1 MREES
6 NSLSLDHIEIF
17 FELLSQSTEDY
28 IFFWD
33 INRNKFKISSAIF
46 DEFNLSK
53 EIESDLVNC
62 WSKIVYPDDV
72 QIWKDDIQELLH
84 GKKGEHNLEYRLINK
99 YKEIVWISCRGKVY
113 VSDDPKTIFLVGRI
127 KNIGEKNKFDSI
139 TGTWNREQFEHRMNY
154 LIKEKIYKNGAM
166 FIMDIDNFKN
176 INEKYGHSYGD
187 KVLRAIA
194 TEVLE
199 YLPKDVRLY
208 RLDGDEF
215 AFFYPMCTKETIEK
229 IYEKIQMYTNTQHE
243 IESSKYY
250 CTVTAGVA
258 MYPEDGDNY
267 LDLFKHADIAL
278 DIAKISGK
286 NRIKF
291 FSQELYENKLKVIS
305 MQQKLRECVENNF
318 NDFELLDG
326 DEFAFFYPM
335 CTKETIEKIYEKI
348 QMYTNTQHEIESSKY
363 YCTVT
368 AGVAM
373 YPEDGDNYLDLF
385 KHADIALDI
394 AKISGKNRI
403 KFFSQELYENKLKV
417 ISMQQK
423 LRECVE
429 NNFNDFELFF
439 QPQVNA
445 VTKEV
450 IGAEVLLRWHS
461 STYGEV
467 SPVEFIPILEQS
479 NLIIPVGKWIIK
491 EAVKQCKEWHKI
503 NPDFKISVNVSYIQL
518 KEDFFRDFI
527 VECLVEY
534 QLRPEFLIL
543 ELTENCWIPDINLLN
558 DKFIS
563 LKGIGVYI
571 AIDDFGTGYSSLNY
585 LKELSVNIIKIERSF
600 VKNITYN
607 SYEYTFLEYI
617 IKLAHI
623 INLKVCVE
631 GIESYEE
638 YDIVKS
644 LGVDIIQGFLFGR
657 PVSASEFYKFQLSK

>member
-46 DEFNLSK
+46 DELNLSK

-243 IESSKYY
+243 IES
-250 CTVTAGVA
+250 
-258 MYPEDGDNY
+258 N
-267 LDLFKHADIAL
+267 
-278 DIAKISGK
+278 
-286 NRIKF
+286 
-291 FSQELYENKLKVIS
+291 
-305 MQQKLRECVENNF
+305 
-318 NDFELLDG
+318 
-326 DEFAFFYPM
+326 
-335 CTKETIEKIYEKI
+335 
-348 QMYTNTQHEIESSKY
+348 KY

>member
-33 INRNKFKISSAIF
+33 INMNKFKISSAIF

-99 YKEIVWISCRGKVY
+99 YEEIVWISCRGKVY

-243 IESSKYY
+243 IES
-250 CTVTAGVA
+250 
-258 MYPEDGDNY
+258 N
-267 LDLFKHADIAL
+267 
-278 DIAKISGK
+278 
-286 NRIKF
+286 
-291 FSQELYENKLKVIS
+291 
-305 MQQKLRECVENNF
+305 
-318 NDFELLDG
+318 
-326 DEFAFFYPM
+326 
-335 CTKETIEKIYEKI
+335 
-348 QMYTNTQHEIESSKY
+348 KY

-518 KEDFFRDFI
+518 KEDFFRDFV

>member
-99 YKEIVWISCRGKVY
+99 YEEIVWISCRGKVY

-243 IESSKYY
+243 IES
-250 CTVTAGVA
+250 
-258 MYPEDGDNY
+258 N
-267 LDLFKHADIAL
+267 
-278 DIAKISGK
+278 
-286 NRIKF
+286 
-291 FSQELYENKLKVIS
+291 
-305 MQQKLRECVENNF
+305 
-318 NDFELLDG
+318 
-326 DEFAFFYPM
+326 
-335 CTKETIEKIYEKI
+335 
-348 QMYTNTQHEIESSKY
+348 KY

-563 LKGIGVYI
+563 LKVIGVYI

>member
-99 YKEIVWISCRGKVY
+99 YEEIVWISCRGKVY

-199 YLPKDVRLY
+199 YPPKDVRLY

-243 IESSKYY
+243 IES
-250 CTVTAGVA
+250 
-258 MYPEDGDNY
+258 N
-267 LDLFKHADIAL
+267 
-278 DIAKISGK
+278 
-286 NRIKF
+286 
-291 FSQELYENKLKVIS
+291 
-305 MQQKLRECVENNF
+305 
-318 NDFELLDG
+318 
-326 DEFAFFYPM
+326 
-335 CTKETIEKIYEKI
+335 
-348 QMYTNTQHEIESSKY
+348 KY

>member
-72 QIWKDDIQELLH
+72 QIWKDDIQELLD

-99 YKEIVWISCRGKVY
+99 YEEIVWISCRGKVY
-113 VSDDPKTIFLVGRI
+113 VSDDLKTILLVGRI
-127 KNIGEKNKFDSI
+127 KNIGKKNKFDSI

-154 LIKEKIYKNGAM
+154 LIKEQIYKNGAM
-166 FIMDIDNFKN
+166 FIMDVDNFKN

-229 IYEKIQMYTNTQHE
+229 IYEKIHMYTNTQHE
-243 IESSKYY
+243 IESNKYY
-250 CTVTAGVA
+250 CT
-258 MYPEDGDNY
+258 
-267 LDLFKHADIAL
+267 I
-278 DIAKISGK
+278 
-286 NRIKF
+286 
-291 FSQELYENKLKVIS
+291 
-305 MQQKLRECVENNF
+305 
-318 NDFELLDG
+318 
-326 DEFAFFYPM
+326 
-335 CTKETIEKIYEKI
+335 
-348 QMYTNTQHEIESSKY
+348 
-363 YCTVT
+363 T

-445 VTKEV
+445 ITKEV

-467 SPVEFIPILEQS
+467 PPVEFIPILEQS

>member
-99 YKEIVWISCRGKVY
+99 YEEIVWISCRGKVY

-215 AFFYPMCTKETIEK
+215 AFFYPMCTKESIEK

-243 IESSKYY
+243 IES
-250 CTVTAGVA
+250 
-258 MYPEDGDNY
+258 N
-267 LDLFKHADIAL
+267 
-278 DIAKISGK
+278 
-286 NRIKF
+286 
-291 FSQELYENKLKVIS
+291 
-305 MQQKLRECVENNF
+305 
-318 NDFELLDG
+318 
-326 DEFAFFYPM
+326 
-335 CTKETIEKIYEKI
+335 
-348 QMYTNTQHEIESSKY
+348 KY

-657 PVSASEFYKFQLSK
+657 PVSASEFYKFKLSK

>member
-99 YKEIVWISCRGKVY
+99 YEEIVWISCRGKVY

-139 TGTWNREQFEHRMNY
+139 TGTWNREQFEHRINY
-154 LIKEKIYKNGAM
+154 LIKEKIYKNGSM

-243 IESSKYY
+243 IES
-250 CTVTAGVA
+250 
-258 MYPEDGDNY
+258 N
-267 LDLFKHADIAL
+267 
-278 DIAKISGK
+278 
-286 NRIKF
+286 
-291 FSQELYENKLKVIS
+291 
-305 MQQKLRECVENNF
+305 
-318 NDFELLDG
+318 
-326 DEFAFFYPM
+326 
-335 CTKETIEKIYEKI
+335 
-348 QMYTNTQHEIESSKY
+348 KY

>member
-99 YKEIVWISCRGKVY
+99 YEEIVWISCRGKVY

-127 KNIGEKNKFDSI
+127 KNIGEKNKCDSI
-139 TGTWNREQFEHRMNY
+139 TGTWNREQFEHRINY

-243 IESSKYY
+243 IES
-250 CTVTAGVA
+250 
-258 MYPEDGDNY
+258 N
-267 LDLFKHADIAL
+267 
-278 DIAKISGK
+278 
-286 NRIKF
+286 
-291 FSQELYENKLKVIS
+291 
-305 MQQKLRECVENNF
+305 
-318 NDFELLDG
+318 
-326 DEFAFFYPM
+326 
-335 CTKETIEKIYEKI
+335 
-348 QMYTNTQHEIESSKY
+348 KY

>member
-46 DEFNLSK
+46 DEFSLSK
-53 EIESDLVNC
+53 EIESDLINC

-99 YKEIVWISCRGKVY
+99 YEEIVWISCRGKVY
-113 VSDDPKTIFLVGRI
+113 VSDDPKTMLLVGRI

-187 KVLRAIA
+187 KVLCAIA

-243 IESSKYY
+243 IESNKYY

-258 MYPEDGDNY
+258 MYPEDGN
-267 LDLFKHADIAL
+267 
-278 DIAKISGK
+278 
-286 NRIKF
+286 
-291 FSQELYENKLKVIS
+291 
-305 MQQKLRECVENNF
+305 
-318 NDFELLDG
+318 
-326 DEFAFFYPM
+326 
-335 CTKETIEKIYEKI
+335 
-348 QMYTNTQHEIESSKY
+348 
-363 YCTVT
+363 
-368 AGVAM
+368 
-373 YPEDGDNYLDLF
+373 NYLDLF

>member
-1 MREES
+1 M
-6 NSLSLDHIEIF
+6 NFYLKVQKII
-17 FELLSQSTEDY
+17 Y
-28 IFFWD
+28 FWD

-72 QIWKDDIQELLH
+72 QIWKDDIQELLD

-99 YKEIVWISCRGKVY
+99 YEEIVWISCRGKVY
-113 VSDDPKTIFLVGRI
+113 VSDDPKTILLVGRI

-166 FIMDIDNFKN
+166 FIMDVDNFKN

-229 IYEKIQMYTNTQHE
+229 IYEKIHMYTNTQHE
-243 IESSKYY
+243 IESNKYY
-250 CTVTAGVA
+250 CT
-258 MYPEDGDNY
+258 
-267 LDLFKHADIAL
+267 I
-278 DIAKISGK
+278 
-286 NRIKF
+286 
-291 FSQELYENKLKVIS
+291 
-305 MQQKLRECVENNF
+305 
-318 NDFELLDG
+318 
-326 DEFAFFYPM
+326 
-335 CTKETIEKIYEKI
+335 
-348 QMYTNTQHEIESSKY
+348 
-363 YCTVT
+363 T

-445 VTKEV
+445 ITKEV

>member
-1 MREES
+1 M
-6 NSLSLDHIEIF
+6 NFYLKVQKII
-17 FELLSQSTEDY
+17 Y
-28 IFFWD
+28 FWD

-139 TGTWNREQFEHRMNY
+139 TGTWNREQFEHKMNY

-208 RLDGDEF
+208 R
-215 AFFYPMCTKETIEK
+215 
-229 IYEKIQMYTNTQHE
+229 
-243 IESSKYY
+243 
-250 CTVTAGVA
+250 
-258 MYPEDGDNY
+258 
-267 LDLFKHADIAL
+267 
-278 DIAKISGK
+278 
-286 NRIKF
+286 
-291 FSQELYENKLKVIS
+291 
-305 MQQKLRECVENNF
+305 
-318 NDFELLDG
+318 LDG

>member
-6 NSLSLDHIEIF
+6 SSLNLNHIEIF

-46 DEFNLSK
+46 NEFDLSRDVD
-53 EIESDLVNC
+53 SDVVNC
-62 WSKIVYPDDV
+62 WSKIIYPDDV
-72 QIWKDDIQELLH
+72 QVWKDDIQALID
-84 GKKGEHNLEYRLINK
+84 GKKDEHNLEYRLINR
-99 YKEIVWISCRGKVY
+99 YGEVVWISCRGKAQI
-113 VSDDPKTIFLVGRI
+113 SEEQKTIVMVGRI

-139 TGTWNREQFEHRMNY
+139 TGTWNREQFEYWMNY
-154 LIKEKIYKNGAM
+154 IIKDKTYESGAI

-215 AFFYPMCTKETIEK
+215 AFFYPLCTKETINK

-243 IESSKYY
+243 IESNKYY

-258 MYPEDGDNY
+258 MYPKDGDTY

-278 DIAKISGK
+278 DIAKINGK

-291 FSQELYENKLKVIS
+291 FSPELYENKLKVIS
-305 MQQKLRECVENNF
+305 MQHKLRESIENNF
-318 NDFELLDG
+318 NDL
-326 DEFAFFYPM
+326 
-335 CTKETIEKIYEKI
+335 
-348 QMYTNTQHEIESSKY
+348 
-363 YCTVT
+363 
-368 AGVAM
+368 
-373 YPEDGDNYLDLF
+373 
-385 KHADIALDI
+385 
-394 AKISGKNRI
+394 
-403 KFFSQELYENKLKV
+403 
-417 ISMQQK
+417 
-423 LRECVE
+423 
-429 NNFNDFELFF
+429 ELFF
-439 QPQVNA
+439 QPQIDA
-445 VTKEV
+445 ATREV
-450 IGAEVLLRWHS
+450 IGAEALLRWHS
-461 STYGEV
+461 SAYGEV
-467 SPVEFIPILEQS
+467 SPIEFIPILEQS

-527 VECLVEY
+527 VECLIEY

-563 LKGIGVYI
+563 LKGIGVHI

-607 SYEYTFLEYI
+607 SYEHTFLEYI

-638 YDIVKS
+638 YDIVKN

-657 PVSASEFYKFQLSK
+657 PVSASEFYKLQLSK

>member
-6 NSLSLDHIEIF
+6 NSLNLNHIEIF

-33 INRNKFKISSAIF
+33 INRNKFKISSAVF

-53 EIESDLVNC
+53 DVDSDVVNC
-62 WSKIVYPDDV
+62 WSKIIYPDDV
-72 QIWKDDIQELLH
+72 QVWEEDIQALID
-84 GKKGEHNLEYRLINK
+84 GKKDEHNLEYRLINK
-99 YKEIVWISCRGKVY
+99 YGEVVWISCRGKAY
-113 VSDDPKTIFLVGRI
+113 ISEDKKTIVLVGRI

-139 TGTWNREQFEHRMNY
+139 TGTWNREQFEYWMNY
-154 LIKEKIYKNGAM
+154 IIKEKTYESGAI

-215 AFFYPMCTKETIEK
+215 AFFYPMCTKETINK

-243 IESSKYY
+243 IESNKYY

-258 MYPEDGDNY
+258 MYPQDGDTY

-278 DIAKISGK
+278 DIAKINGK

-291 FSQELYENKLKVIS
+291 FSPELYENKLKVIS
-305 MQQKLRECVENNF
+305 MQHKLRESIENNF
-318 NDFELLDG
+318 NDL
-326 DEFAFFYPM
+326 
-335 CTKETIEKIYEKI
+335 
-348 QMYTNTQHEIESSKY
+348 
-363 YCTVT
+363 
-368 AGVAM
+368 
-373 YPEDGDNYLDLF
+373 
-385 KHADIALDI
+385 
-394 AKISGKNRI
+394 
-403 KFFSQELYENKLKV
+403 
-417 ISMQQK
+417 
-423 LRECVE
+423 
-429 NNFNDFELFF
+429 ELFF
-439 QPQVNA
+439 QPQIDA
-445 VTKEV
+445 ATREV
-450 IGAEVLLRWHS
+450 IGAEALLRWHS

-467 SPVEFIPILEQS
+467 SPIEFIPILEQS

-527 VECLVEY
+527 VECLIEY

-563 LKGIGVYI
+563 LKGIGVHI

-607 SYEYTFLEYI
+607 SYEHTFLEYI

-657 PVSASEFYKFQLSK
+657 PVSASEFYKLQLSK

>member
-139 TGTWNREQFEHRMNY
+139 TGTWNREQFEHKMNY

-243 IESSKYY
+243 IES
-250 CTVTAGVA
+250 
-258 MYPEDGDNY
+258 N
-267 LDLFKHADIAL
+267 
-278 DIAKISGK
+278 
-286 NRIKF
+286 
-291 FSQELYENKLKVIS
+291 
-305 MQQKLRECVENNF
+305 
-318 NDFELLDG
+318 
-326 DEFAFFYPM
+326 
-335 CTKETIEKIYEKI
+335 
-348 QMYTNTQHEIESSKY
+348 KY

>member
-33 INRNKFKISSAIF
+33 INGNKFKISSAIF

-72 QIWKDDIQELLH
+72 QIWKDDIQELLD

-99 YKEIVWISCRGKVY
+99 YEEIVWISCRGKVY
-113 VSDDPKTIFLVGRI
+113 VSDDPKTILLVGRI

-166 FIMDIDNFKN
+166 FIMDVDNFKN

-199 YLPKDVRLY
+199 YIPKDVRLY

-229 IYEKIQMYTNTQHE
+229 IYEKIHMYTNTQHE
-243 IESSKYY
+243 IESNKYY
-250 CTVTAGVA
+250 CT
-258 MYPEDGDNY
+258 
-267 LDLFKHADIAL
+267 I
-278 DIAKISGK
+278 
-286 NRIKF
+286 
-291 FSQELYENKLKVIS
+291 
-305 MQQKLRECVENNF
+305 
-318 NDFELLDG
+318 
-326 DEFAFFYPM
+326 
-335 CTKETIEKIYEKI
+335 
-348 QMYTNTQHEIESSKY
+348 
-363 YCTVT
+363 T

>member
-243 IESSKYY
+243 IESNKNY

-267 LDLFKHADIAL
+267 LDLFKH
-278 DIAKISGK
+278 
-286 NRIKF
+286 
-291 FSQELYENKLKVIS
+291 V
-305 MQQKLRECVENNF
+305 
-318 NDFELLDG
+318 
-326 DEFAFFYPM
+326 
-335 CTKETIEKIYEKI
+335 
-348 QMYTNTQHEIESSKY
+348 
-363 YCTVT
+363 
-368 AGVAM
+368 
-373 YPEDGDNYLDLF
+373 
-385 KHADIALDI
+385 DIALDI

>member
-6 NSLSLDHIEIF
+6 NSLNLNHIEIF

-33 INRNKFKISSAIF
+33 INRNKFKISSAVF

-53 EIESDLVNC
+53 DVDSDVVNC
-62 WSKIVYPDDV
+62 WSKIIYPDDV
-72 QIWKDDIQELLH
+72 QVWKDDIQALID
-84 GKKGEHNLEYRLINK
+84 GKKDEHNLEYRLINK
-99 YKEIVWISCRGKVY
+99 YGEVVWISCRGKAY
-113 VSDDPKTIFLVGRI
+113 ISEDKKTIVLVGRI

-139 TGTWNREQFEHRMNY
+139 TGTWNREQFEYWMNY
-154 LIKEKIYKNGAM
+154 IIKEKTYESGAI

-194 TEVLE
+194 TEVLD

-215 AFFYPMCTKETIEK
+215 AFFYPMCTKETINK

-243 IESSKYY
+243 IESNKYY

-258 MYPEDGDNY
+258 MYPQDGDTY

-278 DIAKISGK
+278 DIAKINGK

-291 FSQELYENKLKVIS
+291 FSPELYENKLKVIS
-305 MQQKLRECVENNF
+305 MQHKLRESIENNF
-318 NDFELLDG
+318 NDL
-326 DEFAFFYPM
+326 
-335 CTKETIEKIYEKI
+335 
-348 QMYTNTQHEIESSKY
+348 
-363 YCTVT
+363 
-368 AGVAM
+368 
-373 YPEDGDNYLDLF
+373 
-385 KHADIALDI
+385 
-394 AKISGKNRI
+394 
-403 KFFSQELYENKLKV
+403 
-417 ISMQQK
+417 
-423 LRECVE
+423 
-429 NNFNDFELFF
+429 ELFF
-439 QPQVNA
+439 QPQIDA
-445 VTKEV
+445 ATREV
-450 IGAEVLLRWHS
+450 IGAEALLRWHS

-467 SPVEFIPILEQS
+467 SPIEFIPILEQS

-491 EAVKQCKEWHKI
+491 EAIKQCKEWHKI

-527 VECLVEY
+527 VECLIEY

-563 LKGIGVYI
+563 LKGIGVHI

-607 SYEYTFLEYI
+607 SYEHTFLEYI

-657 PVSASEFYKFQLSK
+657 PVSASEFYKLQLSK

>member
-33 INRNKFKISSAIF
+33 INMNKFKISSAIF

-99 YKEIVWISCRGKVY
+99 YEEIVWISCRGKVY

-243 IESSKYY
+243 IES
-250 CTVTAGVA
+250 
-258 MYPEDGDNY
+258 N
-267 LDLFKHADIAL
+267 
-278 DIAKISGK
+278 
-286 NRIKF
+286 
-291 FSQELYENKLKVIS
+291 
-305 MQQKLRECVENNF
+305 
-318 NDFELLDG
+318 
-326 DEFAFFYPM
+326 
-335 CTKETIEKIYEKI
+335 
-348 QMYTNTQHEIESSKY
+348 KY

-534 QLRPEFLIL
+534 QLRPEFLTL

>member
-33 INRNKFKISSAIF
+33 INRNKLKISSAIF

-53 EIESDLVNC
+53 GIESDLVNC

-72 QIWKDDIQELLH
+72 QTWKDDIQELIE
-84 GKKGEHNLEYRLINK
+84 GKRSEQNLECRLINK
-99 YKEIVWISCRGKVY
+99 YEEIVWVSCRGKVY
-113 VSDDPKTIFLVGRI
+113 LSDNQKTTVLVGRI

-243 IESSKYY
+243 IES
-250 CTVTAGVA
+250 
-258 MYPEDGDNY
+258 N
-267 LDLFKHADIAL
+267 
-278 DIAKISGK
+278 
-286 NRIKF
+286 
-291 FSQELYENKLKVIS
+291 
-305 MQQKLRECVENNF
+305 
-318 NDFELLDG
+318 
-326 DEFAFFYPM
+326 
-335 CTKETIEKIYEKI
+335 
-348 QMYTNTQHEIESSKY
+348 KY

>member
-62 WSKIVYPDDV
+62 WSKIVYPDDI
-72 QIWKDDIQELLH
+72 QIWKDDIQELLD

-99 YKEIVWISCRGKVY
+99 YEEIVWISCRGKVY
-113 VSDDPKTIFLVGRI
+113 VSDDQKTIFLVGRI

-229 IYEKIQMYTNTQHE
+229 IYEKIHMYTNTQHE
-243 IESSKYY
+243 IES
-250 CTVTAGVA
+250 
-258 MYPEDGDNY
+258 N
-267 LDLFKHADIAL
+267 
-278 DIAKISGK
+278 
-286 NRIKF
+286 
-291 FSQELYENKLKVIS
+291 
-305 MQQKLRECVENNF
+305 
-318 NDFELLDG
+318 
-326 DEFAFFYPM
+326 
-335 CTKETIEKIYEKI
+335 
-348 QMYTNTQHEIESSKY
+348 KY

-527 VECLVEY
+527 VECLVKYE
-534 QLRPEFLIL
+534 LRPEFLIL

-600 VKNITYN
+600 VKNITHN

-657 PVSASEFYKFQLSK
+657 PVSASEFYKLQLSK

>member
-72 QIWKDDIQELLH
+72 QIWKDDIQELLD

-99 YKEIVWISCRGKVY
+99 YEEIVWISCRGKVY

-229 IYEKIQMYTNTQHE
+229 IYEKIHMYTNTQHE
-243 IESSKYY
+243 IES
-250 CTVTAGVA
+250 
-258 MYPEDGDNY
+258 N
-267 LDLFKHADIAL
+267 
-278 DIAKISGK
+278 
-286 NRIKF
+286 
-291 FSQELYENKLKVIS
+291 
-305 MQQKLRECVENNF
+305 
-318 NDFELLDG
+318 
-326 DEFAFFYPM
+326 
-335 CTKETIEKIYEKI
+335 
-348 QMYTNTQHEIESSKY
+348 KY

-527 VECLVEY
+527 VECLVKYE
-534 QLRPEFLIL
+534 LRPEFLIL

-600 VKNITYN
+600 VKNITHN

>member
-33 INRNKFKISSAIF
+33 INGNKFKISSAIF

-72 QIWKDDIQELLH
+72 QIWKDDIQELLD

-99 YKEIVWISCRGKVY
+99 YEEIVWISCRGKVY
-113 VSDDPKTIFLVGRI
+113 VSDDPKTILLVGRI

-166 FIMDIDNFKN
+166 FIMDVDNFKN

-229 IYEKIQMYTNTQHE
+229 IYEKIHMYTNTQHE
-243 IESSKYY
+243 IESNKYY
-250 CTVTAGVA
+250 CT
-258 MYPEDGDNY
+258 
-267 LDLFKHADIAL
+267 I
-278 DIAKISGK
+278 
-286 NRIKF
+286 
-291 FSQELYENKLKVIS
+291 
-305 MQQKLRECVENNF
+305 
-318 NDFELLDG
+318 
-326 DEFAFFYPM
+326 
-335 CTKETIEKIYEKI
+335 
-348 QMYTNTQHEIESSKY
+348 
-363 YCTVT
+363 T

-445 VTKEV
+445 ITKEV

-503 NPDFKISVNVSYIQL
+503 KPDFKISVNVSYIQL

>member
-113 VSDDPKTIFLVGRI
+113 VADDPKTIFLVGRI

-243 IESSKYY
+243 IES
-250 CTVTAGVA
+250 
-258 MYPEDGDNY
+258 N
-267 LDLFKHADIAL
+267 
-278 DIAKISGK
+278 
-286 NRIKF
+286 
-291 FSQELYENKLKVIS
+291 
-305 MQQKLRECVENNF
+305 
-318 NDFELLDG
+318 
-326 DEFAFFYPM
+326 
-335 CTKETIEKIYEKI
+335 
-348 QMYTNTQHEIESSKY
+348 KY

-534 QLRPEFLIL
+534 QLKPKFLIL

>member
-1 MREES
+1 MREEL
-6 NSLSLDHIEIF
+6 NSLDLNQVEIF
-17 FELLSQSTEDY
+17 FELLSQNTEDY

-33 INRNKFKISSAIF
+33 INKNNFKISSTVF

-53 EIESDLVNC
+53 DIEYDLVNC
-62 WSKIVYPDDV
+62 WSKIIYPDDV
-72 QIWKDDIQELLH
+72 QVWKDDIQVLLN
-84 GKKGEHNLEYRLINK
+84 GEKDEHNLEYRLINK
-99 YKEIVWISCRGKVY
+99 HEEIVWVSCRGKAY
-113 VSDDPKTIFLVGRI
+113 VSDDKKTIIMVGRI

-139 TGTWNREQFEHRMNY
+139 TGTWNREQFEYRMNC
-154 LIKEKIYKNGAM
+154 ITKEKIYTSGAM

-215 AFFYPMCTKETIEK
+215 AFFYPMCNKETIENL
-229 IYEKIQMYTNTQHE
+229 YEKIQLYTNTQHE
-243 IESSKYY
+243 IESNKYY
-250 CTVTAGVA
+250 CTITAGVA

-278 DIAKISGK
+278 DIAKIGGK
-286 NRIKF
+286 NRMKF
-291 FSQELYENKLKVIS
+291 FSKELYENKLKVIS
-305 MQQKLRECVENNF
+305 MQQKLRECVENDF
-318 NDFELLDG
+318 NDL
-326 DEFAFFYPM
+326 
-335 CTKETIEKIYEKI
+335 
-348 QMYTNTQHEIESSKY
+348 
-363 YCTVT
+363 
-368 AGVAM
+368 
-373 YPEDGDNYLDLF
+373 
-385 KHADIALDI
+385 
-394 AKISGKNRI
+394 
-403 KFFSQELYENKLKV
+403 
-417 ISMQQK
+417 
-423 LRECVE
+423 
-429 NNFNDFELFF
+429 ELFF
-439 QPQVNA
+439 QPQVDAFN
-445 VTKEV
+445 KNV
-450 IGAEVLLRWHS
+450 IGAKALLRWHS
-461 STYGEV
+461 NTYGEV

-491 EAVKQCKEWHKI
+491 KAVKQCKEWHKV
-503 NPDFKISVNVSYIQL
+503 NQDFKISVNVSYIQL

-527 VECLVEY
+527 IECLIEY
-534 QLRPEFLIL
+534 QLKPEFLIL
-543 ELTENCWIPDINLLN
+543 ELTENCWVPDINLLN

-563 LKGIGVYI
+563 LKSIGVHI

-600 VKNITYN
+600 VKNIKYN
-607 SYEYTFLEYI
+607 SYEHTFLEYI

-638 YDIVKS
+638 YNIVKS

-657 PVSASEFYKFQLSK
+657 PVSASEFYRLQLSN

>member
-139 TGTWNREQFEHRMNY
+139 TGTWNREQFEHKMNY

-194 TEVLE
+194 NEVLE

-208 RLDGDEF
+208 R
-215 AFFYPMCTKETIEK
+215 
-229 IYEKIQMYTNTQHE
+229 
-243 IESSKYY
+243 
-250 CTVTAGVA
+250 
-258 MYPEDGDNY
+258 
-267 LDLFKHADIAL
+267 
-278 DIAKISGK
+278 
-286 NRIKF
+286 
-291 FSQELYENKLKVIS
+291 
-305 MQQKLRECVENNF
+305 
-318 NDFELLDG
+318 LDG

>member
-33 INRNKFKISSAIF
+33 INMNKFKISSAIF

-99 YKEIVWISCRGKVY
+99 YEEIVWISCRGKVY

-243 IESSKYY
+243 IES
-250 CTVTAGVA
+250 
-258 MYPEDGDNY
+258 N
-267 LDLFKHADIAL
+267 
-278 DIAKISGK
+278 
-286 NRIKF
+286 
-291 FSQELYENKLKVIS
+291 
-305 MQQKLRECVENNF
+305 
-318 NDFELLDG
+318 
-326 DEFAFFYPM
+326 
-335 CTKETIEKIYEKI
+335 
-348 QMYTNTQHEIESSKY
+348 KY

>member
-33 INRNKFKISSAIF
+33 INRNKLKISSAIF

-53 EIESDLVNC
+53 GIESDLVNC

-72 QIWKDDIQELLH
+72 QTWKDDIQELIE
-84 GKKGEHNLEYRLINK
+84 GKRSEQNLECRLINK
-99 YKEIVWISCRGKVY
+99 YEEIVWVSCRGKVY

-243 IESSKYY
+243 IES
-250 CTVTAGVA
+250 
-258 MYPEDGDNY
+258 N
-267 LDLFKHADIAL
+267 
-278 DIAKISGK
+278 
-286 NRIKF
+286 
-291 FSQELYENKLKVIS
+291 
-305 MQQKLRECVENNF
+305 
-318 NDFELLDG
+318 
-326 DEFAFFYPM
+326 
-335 CTKETIEKIYEKI
+335 
-348 QMYTNTQHEIESSKY
+348 KY

>member
-6 NSLSLDHIEIF
+6 NSLNLDHIEIF

-33 INRNKFKISSAIF
+33 INGNKFKISSAIF

-72 QIWKDDIQELLH
+72 QIWKDDIQELLD

-99 YKEIVWISCRGKVY
+99 YEEIVWISCRGKVY
-113 VSDDPKTIFLVGRI
+113 VSDDPKTILLVGRI

-166 FIMDIDNFKN
+166 FIMDVDNFKN

-229 IYEKIQMYTNTQHE
+229 IYEKIHMYTNTQHE
-243 IESSKYY
+243 IESNKYY
-250 CTVTAGVA
+250 CTITAGVA

-305 MQQKLRECVENNF
+305 MQQN
-318 NDFELLDG
+318 
-326 DEFAFFYPM
+326 
-335 CTKETIEKIYEKI
+335 
-348 QMYTNTQHEIESSKY
+348 
-363 YCTVT
+363 
-368 AGVAM
+368 
-373 YPEDGDNYLDLF
+373 
-385 KHADIALDI
+385 
-394 AKISGKNRI
+394 
-403 KFFSQELYENKLKV
+403 
-417 ISMQQK
+417 

-445 VTKEV
+445 ITKEV

-503 NPDFKISVNVSYIQL
+503 KPDFKISVNVSYIQL

>member
-6 NSLSLDHIEIF
+6 NSLNLDHIEIF

-72 QIWKDDIQELLH
+72 QIWKDDIQELLD

-99 YKEIVWISCRGKVY
+99 YEEIVWISCRGKVY
-113 VSDDPKTIFLVGRI
+113 VSDDPKTILLVGRI

-166 FIMDIDNFKN
+166 FIMDVDNFKN

-229 IYEKIQMYTNTQHE
+229 IYEKIHMYTNTQHE
-243 IESSKYY
+243 IESNKYY
-250 CTVTAGVA
+250 CT
-258 MYPEDGDNY
+258 
-267 LDLFKHADIAL
+267 I
-278 DIAKISGK
+278 
-286 NRIKF
+286 
-291 FSQELYENKLKVIS
+291 
-305 MQQKLRECVENNF
+305 
-318 NDFELLDG
+318 
-326 DEFAFFYPM
+326 
-335 CTKETIEKIYEKI
+335 
-348 QMYTNTQHEIESSKY
+348 
-363 YCTVT
+363 T

-445 VTKEV
+445 ITKEV

-503 NPDFKISVNVSYIQL
+503 KSDFKISVNVSYIQL

>member
-1 MREES
+1 M
-6 NSLSLDHIEIF
+6 NFYLKVQKII
-17 FELLSQSTEDY
+17 Y
-28 IFFWD
+28 FWD

-72 QIWKDDIQELLH
+72 QIWKDDIQELLD

-99 YKEIVWISCRGKVY
+99 YEEIVWISCRGKVY
-113 VSDDPKTIFLVGRI
+113 VSDDPKTILLVGRI

-166 FIMDIDNFKN
+166 FIMDVDNFKN

-199 YLPKDVRLY
+199 YIPKDVRLY

-229 IYEKIQMYTNTQHE
+229 IYEKIHMYTNTQHE
-243 IESSKYY
+243 IESNKYY
-250 CTVTAGVA
+250 CT
-258 MYPEDGDNY
+258 
-267 LDLFKHADIAL
+267 I
-278 DIAKISGK
+278 
-286 NRIKF
+286 
-291 FSQELYENKLKVIS
+291 
-305 MQQKLRECVENNF
+305 
-318 NDFELLDG
+318 
-326 DEFAFFYPM
+326 
-335 CTKETIEKIYEKI
+335 
-348 QMYTNTQHEIESSKY
+348 
-363 YCTVT
+363 T

>member
-1 MREES
+1 MREEL
-6 NSLSLDHIEIF
+6 NSLDLNQIEIF
-17 FELLSQSTEDY
+17 FELLSQNTEDY

-33 INRNKFKISSAIF
+33 INKNNFKISSSIF

-53 EIESDLVNC
+53 DIEYDVINC
-62 WSKIVYPDDV
+62 WIKIIYPEDIQV
-72 QIWKDDIQELLH
+72 WKDDIQTVLNGE
-84 GKKGEHNLEYRLINK
+84 KDEHNLEYRLVNK
-99 YKEIVWISCRGKVY
+99 YEEIVWISCRGKAY
-113 VSDDPKTIFLVGRI
+113 VSDDKKTIIMVGRI
-127 KNIGEKNKFDSI
+127 KNIGEKNKFDVI
-139 TGTWNREQFEHRMNY
+139 TGTWNREQFEYRMNY
-154 LIKEKIYKNGAM
+154 IIKEKIYASGAM

-215 AFFYPMCTKETIEK
+215 AFFYPMCNKETIENL
-229 IYEKIQMYTNTQHE
+229 YEKIQLYTNTQHE
-243 IESSKYY
+243 IESNKYY

-258 MYPEDGDNY
+258 MYPDDGDNY

-278 DIAKISGK
+278 DIAKMGGK
-286 NRIKF
+286 NRMKF
-291 FSQELYENKLKVIS
+291 FSKELYENKLKAIS
-305 MQQKLRECVENNF
+305 MQQKLRETIENDF
-318 NDFELLDG
+318 NDL
-326 DEFAFFYPM
+326 
-335 CTKETIEKIYEKI
+335 
-348 QMYTNTQHEIESSKY
+348 
-363 YCTVT
+363 
-368 AGVAM
+368 
-373 YPEDGDNYLDLF
+373 
-385 KHADIALDI
+385 
-394 AKISGKNRI
+394 
-403 KFFSQELYENKLKV
+403 
-417 ISMQQK
+417 
-423 LRECVE
+423 
-429 NNFNDFELFF
+429 ELFF
-439 QPQVNA
+439 QPQVDA
-445 VTKEV
+445 FTKNV
-450 IGAEVLLRWHS
+450 IGAEALLRWHS
-461 STYGEV
+461 NTYGEV

-491 EAVKQCKEWHKI
+491 KAVKQCKEWHKI

-527 VECLVEY
+527 IECLIEY

-543 ELTENCWIPDINLLN
+543 ELTENCWIPDISLLN
-558 DKFIS
+558 DKFVS
-563 LKGIGVYI
+563 LKSIGVHI

-607 SYEYTFLEYI
+607 SYEHTFLEYI

-638 YDIVKS
+638 YNIVKS

-657 PVSASEFYKFQLSK
+657 PVSASEFYRLQLSN

>member
-139 TGTWNREQFEHRMNY
+139 TGTWNREQFEHKMNY

-208 RLDGDEF
+208 R
-215 AFFYPMCTKETIEK
+215 
-229 IYEKIQMYTNTQHE
+229 
-243 IESSKYY
+243 
-250 CTVTAGVA
+250 
-258 MYPEDGDNY
+258 
-267 LDLFKHADIAL
+267 
-278 DIAKISGK
+278 
-286 NRIKF
+286 
-291 FSQELYENKLKVIS
+291 
-305 MQQKLRECVENNF
+305 
-318 NDFELLDG
+318 LDG

-657 PVSASEFYKFQLSK
+657 PVSASEFYKFQLSKLCI

>member
-6 NSLSLDHIEIF
+6 NSLNLNHIEIF

-33 INRNKFKISSAIF
+33 TNINKFKISSAVF

-53 EIESDLVNC
+53 DVDSDVVNC
-62 WSKIVYPDDV
+62 WSKIIYPDDV
-72 QIWKDDIQELLH
+72 QVWKDDIQALVD
-84 GKKGEHNLEYRLINK
+84 GKKDEHNLEYRLINK
-99 YKEIVWISCRGKVY
+99 YGEVVWISCRGKAY
-113 VSDDPKTIFLVGRI
+113 ISEDKKTIVLVGRI

-139 TGTWNREQFEHRMNY
+139 TGTWNREQFEYWMNY
-154 LIKEKIYKNGAM
+154 IIKEKTYESGAI

-215 AFFYPMCTKETIEK
+215 AFFYPICTKETINK

-243 IESSKYY
+243 IESNKYY

-258 MYPEDGDNY
+258 MYPQDGDTY

-278 DIAKISGK
+278 DIAKINGK

-291 FSQELYENKLKVIS
+291 FSPELYENKLKVIS
-305 MQQKLRECVENNF
+305 MQHKLRESIENNF
-318 NDFELLDG
+318 NDL
-326 DEFAFFYPM
+326 
-335 CTKETIEKIYEKI
+335 
-348 QMYTNTQHEIESSKY
+348 
-363 YCTVT
+363 
-368 AGVAM
+368 
-373 YPEDGDNYLDLF
+373 
-385 KHADIALDI
+385 
-394 AKISGKNRI
+394 
-403 KFFSQELYENKLKV
+403 
-417 ISMQQK
+417 
-423 LRECVE
+423 
-429 NNFNDFELFF
+429 ELFF
-439 QPQVNA
+439 QPQIDA
-445 VTKEV
+445 ATREV
-450 IGAEVLLRWHS
+450 IGAEALLRWHS

-467 SPVEFIPILEQS
+467 SPIEFIPILEQS

-491 EAVKQCKEWHKI
+491 EAIKQCKEWHKI

-527 VECLVEY
+527 VECLIEY

-563 LKGIGVYI
+563 LKGIGVHI

-607 SYEYTFLEYI
+607 SYEHTFLEYI

-638 YDIVKS
+638 YDIVKA

-657 PVSASEFYKFQLSK
+657 PVSASEFYKLQLSK

>member
-72 QIWKDDIQELLH
+72 QIWKDDIQELLD

-99 YKEIVWISCRGKVY
+99 YEEIVWISCRGKVY
-113 VSDDPKTIFLVGRI
+113 VSDDSKTILLVGRI

-166 FIMDIDNFKN
+166 FIMDVDNFKN

-229 IYEKIQMYTNTQHE
+229 IYEKIHMYTNTQHE
-243 IESSKYY
+243 IESNKYY
-250 CTVTAGVA
+250 CT
-258 MYPEDGDNY
+258 
-267 LDLFKHADIAL
+267 I
-278 DIAKISGK
+278 
-286 NRIKF
+286 
-291 FSQELYENKLKVIS
+291 
-305 MQQKLRECVENNF
+305 
-318 NDFELLDG
+318 
-326 DEFAFFYPM
+326 
-335 CTKETIEKIYEKI
+335 
-348 QMYTNTQHEIESSKY
+348 
-363 YCTVT
+363 T

-445 VTKEV
+445 ITKEV

>member
-113 VSDDPKTIFLVGRI
+113 VADDPKTIFLVGRI

-243 IESSKYY
+243 IESNKYY

-318 NDFELLDG
+318 NDF
-326 DEFAFFYPM
+326 
-335 CTKETIEKIYEKI
+335 K
-348 QMYTNTQHEIESSKY
+348 
-363 YCTVT
+363 
-368 AGVAM
+368 
-373 YPEDGDNYLDLF
+373 
-385 KHADIALDI
+385 
-394 AKISGKNRI
+394 
-403 KFFSQELYENKLKV
+403 
-417 ISMQQK
+417 
-423 LRECVE
+423 
-429 NNFNDFELFF
+429 LFF

>member
-33 INRNKFKISSAIF
+33 INRNKLKISSAIF

-53 EIESDLVNC
+53 GIESDLVNC

-72 QIWKDDIQELLH
+72 QTWKDDIQELIE
-84 GKKGEHNLEYRLINK
+84 GKRSEQNLECRLINK
-99 YKEIVWISCRGKVY
+99 YEEIVWVSCRGKVY
-113 VSDDPKTIFLVGRI
+113 LSDNQKTTVLVGRI

-243 IESSKYY
+243 IES
-250 CTVTAGVA
+250 
-258 MYPEDGDNY
+258 N
-267 LDLFKHADIAL
+267 
-278 DIAKISGK
+278 
-286 NRIKF
+286 
-291 FSQELYENKLKVIS
+291 
-305 MQQKLRECVENNF
+305 
-318 NDFELLDG
+318 
-326 DEFAFFYPM
+326 
-335 CTKETIEKIYEKI
+335 
-348 QMYTNTQHEIESSKY
+348 KY

-450 IGAEVLLRWHS
+450 IGSEVLLRWHS

-657 PVSASEFYKFQLSK
+657 PVSASEFYKYQLSK

>member
-72 QIWKDDIQELLH
+72 QIWKDDIQELLD

-99 YKEIVWISCRGKVY
+99 YEEIVWISCRGKVY
-113 VSDDPKTIFLVGRI
+113 VSDDPKTILLVGRI

-166 FIMDIDNFKN
+166 FIMDVDNFKN

-199 YLPKDVRLY
+199 YIPKDVRLY

-243 IESSKYY
+243 IESNKYY
-250 CTVTAGVA
+250 CT
-258 MYPEDGDNY
+258 
-267 LDLFKHADIAL
+267 I
-278 DIAKISGK
+278 
-286 NRIKF
+286 
-291 FSQELYENKLKVIS
+291 
-305 MQQKLRECVENNF
+305 
-318 NDFELLDG
+318 
-326 DEFAFFYPM
+326 
-335 CTKETIEKIYEKI
+335 
-348 QMYTNTQHEIESSKY
+348 
-363 YCTVT
+363 T

>member
-1 MREES
+1 MREEL
-6 NSLSLDHIEIF
+6 NSLDLNQVEIF
-17 FELLSQSTEDY
+17 FELLSQNTEDY

-33 INRNKFKISSAIF
+33 INKNNFKISSTVF

-53 EIESDLVNC
+53 DIEYDLVNC
-62 WSKIVYPDDV
+62 WSKIIYPDDV
-72 QIWKDDIQELLH
+72 QVWKDDIQVLLN
-84 GKKGEHNLEYRLINK
+84 GEKDEHNLEYRLINK
-99 YKEIVWISCRGKVY
+99 HEEIVWVSCRGKAY
-113 VSDDPKTIFLVGRI
+113 VSDDKKTIIMVGRI

-139 TGTWNREQFEHRMNY
+139 TGTWNREQFEYRMNC
-154 LIKEKIYKNGAM
+154 ITKEKIYTSGAM

-215 AFFYPMCTKETIEK
+215 AFFYPMCNKEAIENL
-229 IYEKIQMYTNTQHE
+229 YEKIQLYTNTQHE
-243 IESSKYY
+243 IESNKYY
-250 CTVTAGVA
+250 CTITAGVA

-278 DIAKISGK
+278 DIAKIGGK
-286 NRIKF
+286 NRMKF
-291 FSQELYENKLKVIS
+291 FSKELYENKLKVIS
-305 MQQKLRECVENNF
+305 MQQKLRECVENDF
-318 NDFELLDG
+318 NDL
-326 DEFAFFYPM
+326 
-335 CTKETIEKIYEKI
+335 
-348 QMYTNTQHEIESSKY
+348 
-363 YCTVT
+363 
-368 AGVAM
+368 
-373 YPEDGDNYLDLF
+373 
-385 KHADIALDI
+385 
-394 AKISGKNRI
+394 
-403 KFFSQELYENKLKV
+403 
-417 ISMQQK
+417 
-423 LRECVE
+423 
-429 NNFNDFELFF
+429 ELFF
-439 QPQVNA
+439 QPQVDAFN
-445 VTKEV
+445 KNV
-450 IGAEVLLRWHS
+450 IGAEALLRWHS
-461 STYGEV
+461 NTYGEV

-491 EAVKQCKEWHKI
+491 KAVKQCKEWHKV
-503 NPDFKISVNVSYIQL
+503 NQDFKISVNVSYIQL

-527 VECLVEY
+527 IECLIEY
-534 QLRPEFLIL
+534 QLKPEFLIL
-543 ELTENCWIPDINLLN
+543 ELTENCWVPDINLLN

-563 LKGIGVYI
+563 LKSIGVHI

-607 SYEYTFLEYI
+607 SYEHTFLEYI

-638 YDIVKS
+638 YNIVKS

-657 PVSASEFYKFQLSK
+657 PVSASEFYRLQLSN

>member
-1 MREES
+1 M
-6 NSLSLDHIEIF
+6 EIF

-46 DEFNLSK
+46 DEFSLSK

-99 YKEIVWISCRGKVY
+99 YEEIVWISCRGKVY
-113 VSDDPKTIFLVGRI
+113 VSDDPKTMLLVGRI

-243 IESSKYY
+243 IESNKYY

-258 MYPEDGDNY
+258 IYPEDGN
-267 LDLFKHADIAL
+267 
-278 DIAKISGK
+278 
-286 NRIKF
+286 
-291 FSQELYENKLKVIS
+291 
-305 MQQKLRECVENNF
+305 
-318 NDFELLDG
+318 
-326 DEFAFFYPM
+326 
-335 CTKETIEKIYEKI
+335 
-348 QMYTNTQHEIESSKY
+348 
-363 YCTVT
+363 
-368 AGVAM
+368 
-373 YPEDGDNYLDLF
+373 NYLDLF

>member
-99 YKEIVWISCRGKVY
+99 YKEIVWISCRGKIY

-154 LIKEKIYKNGAM
+154 LIKKKIYKNGAM

-243 IESSKYY
+243 IES
-250 CTVTAGVA
+250 
-258 MYPEDGDNY
+258 N
-267 LDLFKHADIAL
+267 
-278 DIAKISGK
+278 
-286 NRIKF
+286 
-291 FSQELYENKLKVIS
+291 
-305 MQQKLRECVENNF
+305 
-318 NDFELLDG
+318 
-326 DEFAFFYPM
+326 
-335 CTKETIEKIYEKI
+335 
-348 QMYTNTQHEIESSKY
+348 KY